1 MKTIAL
7 LGSTGSIG
15 TNVLRFACLY
25 PERFQVTALAAGTNI
40 ALLARQ
46 VEQFLPDL
54 VSVADP
60 SHVDALRAR
69 ICTDWHGEIVSGA
82 SGAAAVARH
91 DRADLVVSAMVG
103 SAGLVPTMAAIEAGK
118 DVALAN
124 KETLV
129 AAGSL
134 VMERVRAK
142 RVRLF
147 PIDSEH
153 SAVAQALDAGRKEDV
168 SRIILTASGG
178 PFLHKDAESFS
189 GIAPDDA
196 LAHPN
201 WLMGKKISVDSATLM
216 NKGLEVIEARWLFG
230 VATDTIAVLVH
241 PQSIV
246 HSMVEFVDGS
256 VVAQLGVP
264 DMMTPISYALSWP
277 ERRATGLGFLDLAKA
292 GPLTFHEVEHGK
304 FPALGL
310 AYAACREEGI
320 MPAVMNAANEVAVD
334 AFLTKK
340 IRFTDI
346 VPTVAAS
353 MASMDNRPA
362 TDLATILETDRMAR
376 RTAATIIAKK

>member
-15 TNVLRFACLY
+15 TSVLRFASLY
-25 PERFQVTALAAGTNI
+25 PERFQVAALAAGTNI

-46 VEQFLPDL
+46 VEQFAPDL

-60 SHVDALRAR
+60 SHVDELRAR
-69 ICTDWHGEIVSGA
+69 IGSGWHGEIVSGA
-82 SGAAAVARH
+82 SGAAAIARH
-91 DRADLVVSAMVG
+91 DPVDLVVSAMVG
-103 SAGLVPTMAAIEAGK
+103 FAGLVPTLAAIEAGK

-142 RVRLF
+142 KGRLF

-153 SAVAQALDAGRKEDV
+153 SAVAQALDAGRKQDI

-178 PFLHKDAESFS
+178 PFLHKESASF
-189 GIAPDDA
+189 PDITPADA

-201 WLMGKKISVDSATLM
+201 WEMGKKISVDSATLM

-256 VVAQLGVP
+256 VVAQMGVP

-277 ERRATGLGFLDLAKA
+277 ERRATGLGFLDLVKA

-320 MPAVMNAANEVAVD
+320 MPAIMNAANEVAVD

-346 VPTVAAS
+346 VATVAAS
-353 MASMDNRPA
+353 MAAMDNRPA
-362 TDLATILETDRMAR
+362 TDLATVLDADRMAR